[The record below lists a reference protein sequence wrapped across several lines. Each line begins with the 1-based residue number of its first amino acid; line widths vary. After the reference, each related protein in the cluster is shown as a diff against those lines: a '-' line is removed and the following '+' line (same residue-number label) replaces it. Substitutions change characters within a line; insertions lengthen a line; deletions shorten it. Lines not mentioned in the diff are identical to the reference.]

1 MITHTVNCL
10 PGVLGFILLFLTQDS
25 YNEIYL
31 INKCYVHNIF
41 MIFLQK
47 ILSDKLLLVVISGQ
61 KSNLSNG
68 FKLKLIIYYHL

>member
-25 YNEIYL
+25 YNL
-31 INKCYVHNIF
+31 IKKCYVHNIF
-41 MIFLQK
+41 TILLQK
-47 ILSDKLLLVVISGQ
+47 ILSGKLLLIVISGQ

-68 FKLKLIIYYHL
+68 FKLKLIVYYHL